1 MTRVAPL
8 APPWSEAD
16 AADIN
21 SWGHP
26 DRTYEPLLLVRCLQ
40 RHPAWLASCASWA
53 RRSTSRH
60 GCRRACAPS
69 RSCGSARWCG
79 CAYEWGG
86 QAAFWGPIAGV
97 SDDECD
103 ALVTGAPTCRWSAS
117 ERVLIGAVDEL
128 ETHRVVVRGDVA
140 CVGRHLD
147 DEQRME
153 LLIAVGWYRTICTL
167 CNGLDLPVEGW
178 MRRWPRRV
186 SRLTGGRGAGAGC
199 CLASI
204 GSSSRRG

>member
-1 MTRVAPL
+1 MSRVAPL
-8 APPWSEAD
+8 APPWSEED
-16 AADIN
+16 AAGIG

-40 RHPAWLASCASWA
+40 RHPALATKLRKLGEALYIDTKLPPRVRTIAILRICALV
-53 RRSTSRH
+53 
-60 GCRRACAPS
+60 
-69 RSCGSARWCG
+69 G

-103 ALVTGAPTCRWSAS
+103 ALVTGVDAGWSAD
-117 ERVLIGAVDEL
+117 EHVLIAAVDEIENTGSL
-128 ETHRVVVRGDVA
+128 TADTWKALGA
-140 CVGRHLD
+140 SMS

-178 MRRWPRRV
+178 MRSWP
-186 SRLTGGRGAGAGC
+186 
-199 CLASI
+199 ASA
-204 GSSSRRG
+204 

>member
-8 APPWSEAD
+8 APPWSEED
-16 AADIN
+16 AAGIQ

-40 RHPAWLASCASWA
+40 RHPKLAAKLRKLGEALYVDTLLPPRVRTIAILRICA
-53 RRSTSRH
+53 RL
-60 GCRRACAPS
+60 
-69 RSCGSARWCG
+69 G

-97 SDDECD
+97 SDAECD
-103 ALVTGAPTCRWSAS
+103 ALVTGAVAGWSAS
-117 ERVLIGAVDEL
+117 ERVLIDAVDEL
-128 ETHRVVVRGDVA
+128 ERTGSWSTATWDALGDN
-140 CVGRHLD
+140 LD
-147 DEQRME
+147 EEQRME

-178 MRRWPRRV
+178 MRPWPDSAR
-186 SRLTGGRGAGAGC
+186 
-199 CLASI
+199 
-204 GSSSRRG
+204 